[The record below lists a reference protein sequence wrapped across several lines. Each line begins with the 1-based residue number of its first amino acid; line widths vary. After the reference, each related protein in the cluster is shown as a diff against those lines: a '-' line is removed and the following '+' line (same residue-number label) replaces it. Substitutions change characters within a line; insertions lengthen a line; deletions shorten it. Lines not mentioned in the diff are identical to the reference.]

1 MLNINRADV
10 EQMVKIIEYILD
22 KEDKVTVDQLMKD
35 NGLTFEEY
43 RLMSALA
50 MPAIRRKNDL
60 GRVKSKGAYYKG
72 VYIREKHERE
82 RLEDALRMAHDYL
95 NRYFKEDTRNESDV
109 HQLAGGEGEGTVS
122 VGDSG
127 NDGAEG
133 APDEITVIET
143 LAELPGS
150 AT

>member
-1 MLNINRADV
+1 MLNINRTDV
-10 EQMVKIIEYILD
+10 EQIIKIIEYILD

-72 VYIREKHERE
+72 MYIREKHERE
-82 RLEDALRMAHDYL
+82 RLEDALKMAHDYL
-95 NRYFKEDTRNESDV
+95 NRYFKEDTKNESNV
-109 HQLAGGEGEGTVS
+109 HILAGGEGTDAVQASGSGDDWEEGHPEEW
-122 VGDSG
+122 
-127 NDGAEG
+127 A
-133 APDEITVIET
+133 I
-143 LAELPGS
+143 
-150 AT
+150 

>member
-22 KEDKVTVDQLMKD
+22 NEDKVSVDQLMKD

-50 MPAIRRKNDL
+50 MPAIRRKNMYSNI
-60 GRVKSKGAYYKG
+60 RAKGAYYKG
-72 VYIREKHERE
+72 VYLKEKNARE

-95 NRYFKEDTRNESDV
+95 NRYFKEDAKSESDV
-109 HQLAGGEGEGTVS
+109 HILAGGEGTNAVQT
-122 VGDSG
+122 SG
-127 NDGAEG
+127 ADNDGEEG
-133 APDEITVIET
+133 HPEGGAV
-143 LAELPGS
+143 
-150 AT
+150 

>member
-60 GRVKSKGAYYKG
+60 SRVKTKGAYYKG

-82 RLEDALRMAHDYL
+82 RLEDALRIAHDYL
-95 NRYFKEDTRNESDV
+95 NRYFKEDIRNESDV
-109 HQLAGGEGEGTVS
+109 HILADGEGTDV
-122 VGDSG
+122 VQTSG
-127 NDGAEG
+127 ADNNGEEG
-133 APDEITVIET
+133 HPEEWAI
-143 LAELPGS
+143 
-150 AT
+150 